1 LALRPVKGPAESA
14 ERPTRQRLVPVL
26 DDVGEAVLLSCAAA
40 SSASREDTF
49 DFVVACRSLCPRFG
63 VVVHPSTPQDSVPA
77 GWALAGKESHLLDE

>member
-1 LALRPVKGPAESA
+1 LLALRPVKGPAEPA

-26 DDVGEAVLLSCAAA
+26 DDVGEAALLSCA
-40 SSASREDTF
+40 SSASREDTV

-63 VVVHPSTPQDSVPA
+63 VAVHPSTPQDSVPA